1 MVTGVPGH
9 ELAATRAGG
18 TGASAQGK
26 RLYRSGPMLT
36 LLSYQST
43 IRTSKPLSETP
54 HSSIGPTAK
63 TSRER
68 KTSPKT
74 PFAVISQRNVI
85 RPFTP
90 ERSHER

>member
-54 HSSIGPTAK
+54 HSSRSYCENIPGEKNLAENAVRSNFAEKRHTPVYT
-63 TSRER
+63 R
-68 KTSPKT
+68 KEP
-74 PFAVISQRNVI
+74 
-85 RPFTP
+85 
-90 ERSHER
+90 